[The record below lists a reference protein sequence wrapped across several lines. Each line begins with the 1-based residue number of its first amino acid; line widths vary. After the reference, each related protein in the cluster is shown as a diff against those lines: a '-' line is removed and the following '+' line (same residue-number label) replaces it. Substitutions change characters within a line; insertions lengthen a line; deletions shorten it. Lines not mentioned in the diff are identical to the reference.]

1 MWSKVYEVADSL
13 TLTEISALEELDRGS
28 IRRSI
33 PSADARRLLQLG
45 LAEVSFGRLA
55 LTTAGRHVL
64 EAMGDKNRGLR
75 SA

>member
-13 TLTEISALEELDRGS
+13 TPSEISALEELDRGS

-33 PSADARRLLQLG
+33 PSADAKRLLQLG
-45 LAEVSFGRLA
+45 LTEVSFGRLA
-55 LTTAGRHVL
+55 LTIAGRHVL
-64 EAMGDKNRGLR
+64 EALDDKDRELR